1 LRNAAYFQH
10 QLPGV
15 PTNIVFILHYWLES
29 WDLLQVKNKAKEGCV
44 KELRD
49 QRSCSAG
56 SMVGLLYRRIGF

>member
-29 WDLLQVKNKAKEGCV
+29 WDLLQVKEKRQKKVVWREGA
-44 KELRD
+44 L
-49 QRSCSAG
+49 G
-56 SMVGLLYRRIGF
+56 SKKLKKLFSRFHGWASL